1 MSEYISVCPKCL
13 QNILCD
19 TAYTGKRVACP
30 VCMQEIIMPAPTGH
44 ASPAGSAQ
52 VRPSLSQSGPAPAT
66 ATNGSKGK
74 FPVLAIVGVAAV
86 LTIVASVL
94 AFGIGKRQP
103 APVAAAVPPAAA
115 TPPVVAS
122 SSVPDADPDPSPTAP
137 PAAAPAK
144 TSGASVE
151 SPAPAAPVIPTFS
164 PGRYKIVNR
173 LTGLCLDVTTNI
185 SSKGSNVLKAV
196 LSLDN
201 GEQVWD
207 IRACGT
213 NQYSLLSPMGPS
225 LELPV
230 SKQNG
235 AQLELARWVHVPR
248 EVWTLVP
255 TPDGY
260 FQIAC
265 AASGGRVAEAL
276 GGTDGRQIVVQD
288 AARQGSLNQQWSFQA
303 P

>member
-1 MSEYISVCPKCL
+1 
-13 QNILCD
+13 
-19 TAYTGKRVACP
+19 
-30 VCMQEIIMPAPTGH
+30 MPAPTGIV
-44 ASPAGSAQ
+44 SSAGSPQ
-52 VRPSLSQSGPAPAT
+52 VRTGPSEFDRFPAT
-66 ATNGSKGK
+66 ATKGSRGQL
-74 FPVLAIVGVAAV
+74 PVLALIGVAA
-86 LTIVASVL
+86 LLIIVASVL

-103 APVAAAVPPAAA
+103 APVAAPVPPTAA

-122 SSVPDADPDPSPTAP
+122 SSPRDADPDPSPTAP
-137 PAAAPAK
+137 PPAAAPAK
-144 TSGASVE
+144 SSDASAD
-151 SPAPAAPVIPTFS
+151 SPKPAAPVIPAFS

-201 GEQVWD
+201 GEQVWV

-213 NQYSLLSPMGPS
+213 NQYSLLSPVGPS